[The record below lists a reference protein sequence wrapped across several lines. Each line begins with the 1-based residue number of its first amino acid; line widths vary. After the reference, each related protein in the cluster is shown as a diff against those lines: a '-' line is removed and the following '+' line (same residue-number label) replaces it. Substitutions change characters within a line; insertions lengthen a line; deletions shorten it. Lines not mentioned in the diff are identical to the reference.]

1 MPNSA
6 LTLRMVIAKPGEVD
20 LASLVGARP
29 ESAPIPHERK
39 PFRDLAASL
48 GFGVLGPRL
57 QGVKL
62 LESGRVGARADY
74 YGDFTP
80 GAASTW
86 EYRSRSKVVH
96 LEQRRILRSFGPKY
110 FVYGPEIEAYQTEVA
125 EGLATIVLP
134 RGGDTL
140 CFAIWAK
147 EDSVADV
154 TFSWPV
160 KGPVVEEFL
169 ASLG

>member
-1 MPNSA
+1 MSN
-6 LTLRMVIAKPGEVD
+6 LDVTLQMVIAKPGEVD
-20 LASLVGARP
+20 LAALVGSQS

-48 GFGVLGPRL
+48 GFSVLGPRL

-62 LESGRVGARADY
+62 LESGQVGARADY
-74 YGDFTP
+74 YGEFTP

-86 EYRSRSKVVH
+86 EYRSRSKVLH

-110 FVYGPEIEAYQTEVA
+110 FVYGPEIEAYQTMVA
-125 EGLATIVLP
+125 GGLATIVLP
-134 RGGDTL
+134 RDDDTL
-140 CFAIWAK
+140 CFATWAK
-147 EDSVADV
+147 GDSVADV

-160 KGPVVEEFL
+160 KGSVVEEFL
-169 ASLG
+169 ASLA